1 MKELL
6 EKTIFIVDDDP
17 FWQSVL
23 LQVLQD
29 MGFQNISL
37 FNSGK
42 ECINNLHLNPS
53 LVFLDYQM
61 GDTNGLETLPKIKN
75 HNAKTNV
82 IFCTSLEDLNVA
94 ISAMESGSHEYL
106 LKSRASK
113 TEVSRILT
121 SLN

>member
-1 MKELL
+1 MKTHL

-23 LQVLQD
+23 SQVLSD
-29 MGFQNISL
+29 MGFKNIQL
-37 FNSGK
+37 FNNGK
-42 ECINNLHLNPS
+42 DCLDNLHLNPS

-61 GDTNGLETLPKIKN
+61 DETNGLEALPHIKSKN
-75 HNAKTNV
+75 SNTNV
-82 IFCTSLEDLNVA
+82 VFCTSFEDLNVA

-106 LKSRASK
+106 LKSRATK
-113 TEVSRILT
+113 TEVTRILT